1 MQIGYIVYI
10 NVRKKY
16 KLPLIMKTSTI
27 VCLALSTNFLVSCG
41 YKKKAKEVT
50 QDFFSVTKNDK
61 EKMVELYPEVGK

>member
-27 VCLALSTNFLVSCG
+27 VGTVVKRIKFYN
-41 YKKKAKEVT
+41 
-50 QDFFSVTKNDK
+50 
-61 EKMVELYPEVGK
+61 ELIANVI

>member
-1 MQIGYIVYI
+1 
-10 NVRKKY
+10 
-16 KLPLIMKTSTI
+16 MKTSTI

-61 EKMVELYPEVGK
+61 EKMVELIVSVNRYHRSARIGTIIAEEPVPL

>member
-1 MQIGYIVYI
+1 
-10 NVRKKY
+10 
-16 KLPLIMKTSTI
+16 MKTSTI

-61 EKMVELYPEVGK
+61 EKWLNYILKLETFRTIINQTQ